1 MFKRL
6 QRSDYEMILAM
17 IIFGTLAPFVR
28 NVATSS
34 ATIAFSRTLLGAIV
48 LQIMLLFKRQ
58 THSLAKGE
66 RKLMVLSAAELA
78 GNWIFLFESYRYVS
92 VSIATMLYYTAPIL
106 ALLLSFIFFHEPLTK
121 RQIGCFILTLI
132 GCILISWQ
140 PQSAFNLR
148 GVIMGLCAAFC
159 YAMILLLQRF
169 RKPMPGLLLTSWQLS
184 IAAILL
190 GIYLV
195 ISKDTTMLHI
205 SLAQLPWLLCI
216 GIVHTA
222 LAYYLYFHAL
232 AHLALARSAL
242 YSYLDPLTAILL
254 SFLILQES
262 CTGMQGSGIVLL
274 FSAMLLYSY
283 QK

>member
-66 RKLMVLSAAELA
+66 RKLMVLSAAALA

-262 CTGMQGSGIVLL
+262 CT
-274 FSAMLLYSY
+274 
-283 QK
+283 

>member
-66 RKLMVLSAAELA
+66 RKLMVLSAAALA

-106 ALLLSFIFFHEPLTK
+106 ALLLSFIFFHEPLSK

-195 ISKDTTMLHI
+195 IKI
-205 SLAQLPWLLCI
+205 PPCYI
-216 GIVHTA
+216 
-222 LAYYLYFHAL
+222 Y
-232 AHLALARSAL
+232 R
-242 YSYLDPLTAILL
+242 
-254 SFLILQES
+254 
-262 CTGMQGSGIVLL
+262 
-274 FSAMLLYSY
+274 
-283 QK
+283 